1 MQTPTSFHESA
12 AESAWCTVGIPV
24 YRGMP
29 WLRACMQSLEQQTFK
44 KFEVLIVLDGPDRES
59 TIYLASVNKLNL
71 RVIERPHRGLVAT
84 LNDLLAECST
94 PWLVRQDADDLLYPT
109 RLHKLTE
116 AAHDHPRAGLI
127 CSRARYEPRG
137 RAWGR
142 FRSSHGSPFALR
154 RAVHAGRLLSFC
166 HSSVALNVAVA
177 QAVGGYRDIPYSE
190 DSDLWWRIA
199 LQADIHCLPEVLT
212 GFRQHGQSVSSLH
225 HEAQQISGLYVQYL
239 LLSSLWGLAPRPME
253 EIRDVLAALVP
264 LHTSHAKHHL
274 REANMAFSARSCLP
288 AAVRLARSLRCDPM
302 YLPRRIWQEFSPL
315 LQTNGL
321 SPEFFWK
328 EKDRLWA

>member
-1 MQTPTSFHESA
+1 MSA
-12 AESAWCTVGIPV
+12 PLPQRLSSTGPVLCTVGIPV

-29 WLRACMQSLEQQTFK
+29 WLREAIESLEQQTFRG
-44 KFEVLIVLDGPDRES
+44 FEVLVALDGPDRES
-59 TIYLASVNKLNL
+59 STYLASVTRLNL

-84 LNDLLAECST
+84 LNHLLAECAT
-94 PWLVRQDADDLLYPT
+94 PWLVRQDADDISYPT

-116 AAHDHPRAGLI
+116 AANDHPRAGLI

-137 RAWGR
+137 RARGR

-166 HSSVALNVAVA
+166 HSSAALNVAVA
-177 QAVGGYRDIPYSE
+177 QAAGGYRDIPHSE

-239 LLSSLWGLAPRPME
+239 LLSSLWGLAPRPLD
-253 EIRDVLAALVP
+253 DVRAALAALVP
-264 LHTSHAKHHL
+264 QSTLQARQSL
-274 REANMAFSARSCLP
+274 RQANMALAGGEWLTAAGCLTQ
-288 AAVRLARSLRCDPM
+288 SLILDPL
-302 YLPRRIWQEFSPL
+302 YLPRRLWQEFSPQ

-321 SPEFFWK
+321 APQIFWK
-328 EKDRLWA
+328 EKHLLWT